1 MISKEALK
9 KAVVVYMNE
18 NKAVSFEVKELS
30 EGLKLTSAIEF
41 KELVTT
47 IAEMEREGQL
57 FLTRSGKL
65 KLPNPEPILSGTFS
79 ASDRGFGF
87 VAIEGEE
94 QDIFIPPNKTL
105 FALNG
110 DTVAVDIVRPSEP
123 WNDKGPEGKI
133 AAVLERHMTQMVG
146 EFWAYDDEG
155 VEETGLYG
163 YVDPTDKKINQYRV
177 FVKREGIKPVDGSIV
192 IVELTHYPDHE
203 YPQSMQGLVKKVIGH
218 KNDPGVDIL
227 SIVYANDI
235 PTEFSEAALKQ
246 ADEVA
251 DKISEADVEGR
262 IDLRDQIVVTIDGA
276 DAKDLDDAVAI
287 SKLEN
292 GNYHLGV
299 HIADVSYYV
308 TENSPLDQDAFERA
322 TSVYLTDRV
331 IPMLPQRL
339 SNGICSLHPNVDR
352 LTMSCEM
359 ELDPEGNVVNHRIF
373 PSVIR
378 SNRRMT
384 YSAVNDLLTDKDPA
398 TREEYADLVD
408 MFETMEELHHIL
420 EEKRSRRGAIN
431 FDSSEAQVMVN
442 EEGYA
447 VDVIVRE
454 RGVGERLI
462 ESFMLAANETVS
474 EHYAKIH
481 VPLIYRIHEQP
492 DSDRMQKFMEF
503 VTAFGIQMK
512 GSSENVSPI
521 ALQNVLDKV
530 RDKPEEA
537 VISTMML
544 RSMKQARYDVDA
556 VGHYGLAAEYYSH
569 FTSPIRRYPDLIL
582 HRLIRSYGKEGTGSA
597 VKQKWSGVLPN
608 IAEQSSKMERRAVD
622 AERETDSMKKAEYM
636 ESKVGEIFTGVIGS
650 VVKFG
655 LFIELPNT
663 IEGLVHISTM
673 KEDYFEFIPERL
685 MLIGERTG
693 VVYRIGQEVK
703 IKVTKADA
711 ELREIDF
718 ELVPDPTLERKL
730 DPSEQ
735 KKRGKKHQKNPHSRR
750 HSSNDPS
757 KGGKKESAGKGKPKP
772 GQAPK
777 KNQPFYK
784 EVAKKKGPSKRKKR

>member
-1 MISKEALK
+1 MTSKESLK
-9 KAVVVYMNE
+9 QTILVYMNE
-18 NKAVSFEVKELS
+18 HKAVSFEVKELS
-30 EGLKLTSAIEF
+30 EGLKMTSGKDF
-41 KELVTT
+41 KELVST

-65 KLPNPEPILSGTFS
+65 KLPNQDPVLSGVFR
-79 ASDRGFGF
+79 ASERGFGF
-87 VAIEGEE
+87 VSIEGEE
-94 QDIFIPPNKTL
+94 VDIYIPPNKTQ
-105 FALNG
+105 FALEG
-110 DTVAVDIVRPSEP
+110 DTVAVDIVRPAEP
-123 WNDKGPEGKI
+123 WNDKGPEGKV
-133 AAVLERHMTQMVG
+133 AAILERSMTQMVG

-163 YVDPTDKKINQYRV
+163 YVEPTDKKINQYRV
-177 FVKREGIKPVDGSIV
+177 FVKAEGIKPVDGSMV
-192 IVELTHYPDHE
+192 IVELTHYPDRE
-203 YPQSMQGLVKKVIGH
+203 FPQSMQGLVKTVIGH
-218 KNDPGVDIL
+218 KNDPGIDIL
-227 SIVYANDI
+227 SIVYDNGI

-246 ADEVA
+246 ADAVP
-251 DKISEADVEGR
+251 DKISEADTEGR
-262 IDLRDQIVVTIDGA
+262 TDLRDEVVITIDGA
-276 DAKDLDDAVAI
+276 DAKDLDDAVAVR
-287 SKLEN
+287 KLDN

-308 TENSPLDQDAFERA
+308 TENSALDHDAFERA

-359 ELDPEGNVVNHRIF
+359 EINAQGNIVKHRVF

-378 SNRRMT
+378 SKRRMT
-384 YSAVNDLLTDKDPA
+384 YTAVNDILMEQDAA
-398 TREEYADLVD
+398 TREEYADLVE
-408 MFETMEELHHIL
+408 MFELMEELHNIL
-420 EEKRSRRGAIN
+420 EEKRSRRGSID
-431 FDSSEAQVMVN
+431 FDSSEAQVVVD
-442 EEGYA
+442 EEGHP
-447 VDVIVRE
+447 VDVVVRE

-474 EHYAKIH
+474 EHYSKMN

-512 GSSENVSPI
+512 GSSMNVSPI

-530 RDKPEEA
+530 KGKPEEA

-544 RSMKQARYDVDA
+544 RSMKQAKYDVEPL
-556 VGHYGLAAEYYSH
+556 GHYGLAAEYYSH

-582 HRLIRSYGKEGTGSA
+582 HRLIRSYGEKGTGTA
-597 VKQKWSGVLPN
+597 QKQKWAGLLPD

-622 AERETDSMKKAEYM
+622 AERETDAMKKAEYM
-636 ESKVGEIFTGVIGS
+636 EDKVGEIYTGVIGS

-655 LFIELPNT
+655 LFVELPNT

-673 KEDYFEFIPERL
+673 KEDYFEFIQERL
-685 MLIGERTG
+685 MLLGERTG

-703 IKVTKADA
+703 VKVTKADA

-718 ELVPDPTLERKL
+718 ELIPDPELERKL
-730 DPSEQ
+730 DPSQ
-735 KKRGKKHQKNPHSRR
+735 RKRGKKAPRNRNDRRANKDSSR
-750 HSSNDPS
+750 
-757 KGGKKESAGKGKPKP
+757 GGKKGGSDKGKKKP
-772 GQAPK
+772 GKAPK
-777 KNQPFYK
+777 KNKPFYK
-784 EVAKKKGPSKRKKR
+784 DVAKKKGNKKRKK